1 MVIGINSFLLD
12 SGERYCLIVNKE
24 NGQPLYYS
32 NLYLTTQIRNRGY
45 SISTIESIAV
55 NIALFYRFL
64 NERNISIEDDFLE
77 HKYLSNED
85 IDRLAIFMSQKFLLK
100 KKKNKKQYASKYT
113 LSRRLSNIAG
123 YLFWLASILIKS
135 HNQTNL
141 ALKMVNAIKARRPRN
156 NQKFNN
162 WEEDEECI
170 NELAINRIMEL
181 IDPNSK
187 ENPYLPYVRE
197 RNQLL
202 IIMLYEL
209 GIRCGELLN
218 VRISD
223 IDFRK
228 NRLRIERRADEKSDP
243 RIKQPLVKTLDRTLP
258 LSKYL
263 IGKLYN
269 YIFNRRSLA
278 MGKSDYLFVS
288 CKPGSNQGNPLS
300 ISGYHKVISQLAMS
314 DPLLKG
320 LKGHQFRH
328 TWNYNFSKLMDSQ
341 NPKISERE
349 QEIMREYLMGWKR
362 GSGTAAVYNKRFIK
376 EKANEASVKLQEQLN
391 VNRRNKY
398 DTKSNT

>member
-1 MVIGINSFLLD
+1 
-12 SGERYCLIVNKE
+12 
-24 NGQPLYYS
+24 
-32 NLYLTTQIRNRGY
+32 
-45 SISTIESIAV
+45 
-55 NIALFYRFL
+55 
-64 NERNISIEDDFLE
+64 
-77 HKYLSNED
+77 
-85 IDRLAIFMSQKFLLK
+85 
-100 KKKNKKQYASKYT
+100 
-113 LSRRLSNIAG
+113 
-123 YLFWLASILIKS
+123 
-135 HNQTNL
+135 
-141 ALKMVNAIKARRPRN
+141 
-156 NQKFNN
+156 
-162 WEEDEECI
+162 
-170 NELAINRIMEL
+170 
-181 IDPNSK
+181 
-187 ENPYLPYVRE
+187 LPYVRE